1 MKSVPKPVSGATKTW
16 GSSTDMERIFAEH
29 PVNVGV
35 DFNQL
40 QWEGMKPFGDLDVY
54 ITGDTFSAC
63 NRSVSLLGWS
73 ESGLLTTER
82 VLGKYFG
89 LETWLSGIA
98 LENEWREKPKSK
110 L

>member
-1 MKSVPKPVSGATKTW
+1 MKLW
-16 GSSTDMERIFAEH
+16 GSSTNSERIFANYFT
-29 PVNVGV
+29 VVGT

-40 QWEGMKPFGDLDVY
+40 QWQGMKPFRDLDIY
-54 ITGDTFSAC
+54 ITGDTFTASTHKL
-63 NRSVSLLGWS
+63 SYSGWS